1 MRAIPPTTPPTIAP
15 TGRDFEPDAEE
26 ATVDDVA
33 VLWSSTE
40 LGALVAEAKTVV
52 TQMAVL
58 GVAWGWPTAT
68 ASSNI
73 PRINFPQTKPRSC
86 LHPQLVEVFH
96 RWRLLPAATG
106 SLLNLTFFI

>member
-33 VLWSSTE
+33 VLWSRTE

-68 ASSNI
+68 ASSKNGMPSVTSSTVI
-73 PRINFPQTKPRSC
+73 SSVC
-86 LHPQLVEVFH
+86 LPDDKGPELKKVTPVALVAFA
-96 RWRLLPAATG
+96 W
-106 SLLNLTFFI
+106 